1 MSRLIFFIES
11 YTAGGSDQIAKI
23 LLDNLESEHIFLILN
38 KNIDNRIILGTPLK
52 ESISVHKYN
61 LLTPADIGIYA
72 NKFKKDKF
80 PYYIILKLIDY
91 ILRYPLLFF
100 SFFYFIMYLKK
111 FKATHFISHNGGYPG
126 GLYCGTATMASFF
139 ISSIKYNFYAFHS
152 MPFPIRKH
160 LYLLDILW
168 DRLLDKTSNFISV
181 SKASSEKLSKIRFI
195 KQKPFCIYNGIEP
208 RAIKNYN
215 QSKILNILHVGY
227 FDFNKNQIMLLK
239 CLTLMIK
246 MKKTDIHITFVGDV
260 DDIQAKKEV
269 DSFIENANISK
280 YITFTGF
287 QKNTENYYLSN
298 DILICTSKIESLPLA
313 ILEAMRVGMPI
324 ISTEVGGVKEQVIE
338 GENGFLVNVNDIENL
353 LLRIL
358 EFYENS
364 ESIKKMG
371 IKSHQIFNEK
381 FLMKTMIEQYNNK
394 LKLTNL

>member
-1 MSRLIFFIES
+1 
-11 YTAGGSDQIAKI
+11 
-23 LLDNLESEHIFLILN
+23 
-38 KNIDNRIILGTPLK
+38 
-52 ESISVHKYN
+52 
-61 LLTPADIGIYA
+61 
-72 NKFKKDKF
+72 
-80 PYYIILKLIDY
+80 
-91 ILRYPLLFF
+91 
-100 SFFYFIMYLKK
+100 
-111 FKATHFISHNGGYPG
+111 
-126 GLYCGTATMASFF
+126 
-139 ISSIKYNFYAFHS
+139 
-152 MPFPIRKH
+152 
-160 LYLLDILW
+160 
-168 DRLLDKTSNFISV
+168 
-181 SKASSEKLSKIRFI
+181 
-195 KQKPFCIYNGIEP
+195 
-208 RAIKNYN
+208 
-215 QSKILNILHVGY
+215 
-227 FDFNKNQIMLLK
+227 
-239 CLTLMIK
+239 